1 MITKNMKN
9 LTAMLLQSTTTL
21 FGSLQMVDVTGRT
34 YYLHGAFSYPGARAE
49 TFTLNPSA
57 AGVSFGTGS
66 TEATEMDVNLES
78 TITDGVTVTLTS
90 RQAGCDAPGN
100 PWLQYTFTIT
110 NTGSEPLTIREI
122 GYKQTLKCATT
133 PGRANSVDVVC
144 LLDRTVLPSPL
155 EIAPSD
161 AAVLVYKLKTNPAP
175 TKMIGGIE
183 IVSFEWGSDAQI
195 AAMIDAA
202 HAGTIDLQR
211 DAGWRVGHMR
221 KVHIDAF
228 TGGGDAAHA
237 AQDIDIVIS
246 SFDDYNSC
254 GCVLQFDFVEALA
267 EQQRMHSSGS
277 TVGGYGASEMATVT
291 LPALA
296 DALPAWLK
304 ARLLPFDVL
313 VSEGNGS
320 GTIETVSGNRLALRS
335 EVELFGTVSNSF
347 PGEGEPLDYYKL
359 PGIRTKLYG
368 YEQKGLANWWERSPG
383 KKYTAMYCYVWN
395 AGSAGTYNPSNTSA
409 LSPFGCI

>member
-9 LTAMLLQSTTTL
+9 LTAMLLQSSTTL
-21 FGSLQMVDVTGRT
+21 CGSLQVVGIDGKP
-34 YYLHGAFSYPGARAE
+34 YYIHGGFSFPGARTE
-49 TFTLNPSA
+49 TFTLNPAA

-66 TEATEMDVNLES
+66 TAATEYDTNLES
-78 TITDGVTVTLTS
+78 TITDGVTVSLTS
-90 RQAGCDAPGN
+90 RVAGCDAPGN
-100 PWLQYTFTIT
+100 PWLQYTFTVT

-133 PGRANSVDVVC
+133 PGRTNSVDAVC
-144 LLDRTVLPSPL
+144 LLDRTVIPSPL
-155 EIAPSD
+155 EIVPSD
-161 AAVLVYKLKTNPAP
+161 AAVIVYKLKTNPAP
-175 TKMIGGIE
+175 TKVIGGVE

-195 AAMIDAA
+195 AAMIEAA

-211 DAGWRVGHMR
+211 DAGWRVGQMR
-221 KVHIDAF
+221 KIHIDAF
-228 TGGGDAAHA
+228 TGGNDVAHA

-267 EQQRMHSSGS
+267 VAQRMNATAS

-304 ARLLPFDVL
+304 AHLLSFDVL

-320 GTIETVSGNRLALRS
+320 STIETVTGNRLALRS
-335 EVELFGTVSNSF
+335 EIEVFGTVSRSF
-347 PGEGEPLDYYKL
+347 SGEGEQIDYYKL
-359 PGIRTKLYG
+359 PGTRVKLWG
-368 YEQKGLANWWERSPG
+368 YEQKGNANWWERSPNNR
-383 KKYTAMYCYVWN
+383 ANYCYVWN
-395 AGSAGTYNPSNTSA
+395 AGAAGVYEANQVSAVA
-409 LSPFGCI
+409 PFGCI